1 MKIFLLKLTTIFI
14 SLVLTT
20 HLYAYEQAYTKTVV
34 GEIQLMNL
42 PAAKLIEAGRE
53 GSYFQQSNKLF
64 RSLFKYIKE
73 NEIAMTVPVE
83 GDLGTARMRFHVGK
97 DAPTDIESSESV
109 SVVEL
114 PARMVV
120 SIGGKGSYKEKNVSK
135 SQLKL
140 ESWLN
145 DHPSLEKA
153 GEAYAVFWN
162 APFTPWFMKRFDVHI
177 PVRQKDQGTVA
188 NRN

>member
-83 GDLGTARMRFHVGK
+83 GDLGSARMRFYVGE
-97 DAPTDIESSESV
+97 DAPTDIESNESV
-109 SVVEL
+109 SVVEF
-114 PARMVV
+114 PSRMV
-120 SIGGKGSYKEKNVSK
+120 SISMGD
-135 SQLKL
+135 
-140 ESWLN
+140 SWPCCILCWARRVR
-145 DHPSLEKA
+145 PSIK
-153 GEAYAVFWN
+153 
-162 APFTPWFMKRFDVHI
+162 PFSTS
-177 PVRQKDQGTVA
+177 GA
-188 NRN
+188 A